1 MLSFFT
7 RFKCEPV
14 LKPTT
19 LFIADLHLS
28 AGRPDITAAFMRFM
42 QQEAVHADALYV
54 LGDLFEFSIGDDE
67 PSTLNDDVAAAFKLC
82 VEQGTPVYFIHGNR
96 DFMVGRRFAKQ
107 ANVSLLPEHKVI
119 DLYGE
124 PTLIMHGDTLCI
136 DDAGYQRYRRI
147 TRWGWLQW
155 LFLRLPLRFRMNIA
169 DGIRSKSAQS
179 KDEKVMQ
186 VMDVNQA
193 EVVRQMQRYKVQ
205 MLIHGHTHRP
215 NIHSL
220 CINEQAAQRI
230 VLGDWYTQ
238 GSVLVVTPHGYDLQS
253 RQLFSEEKA

>member
-1 MLSFFT
+1 MNQ
-7 RFKCEPV
+7 
-14 LKPTT
+14 TT

-28 AGRPDITAAFMRFM
+28 AGRPDITAAFLRFM
-42 QQEAVHADALYV
+42 QQEAVHAEALYV

-67 PSTLNDDVAAAFKLC
+67 PSPLNDEVAAAFKAC

-96 DFMVGRRFAKQ
+96 DFMVGRRFARQ
-107 ANVSLLPEHKVI
+107 AGVILLPEHKVI

-124 PTLIMHGDTLCI
+124 RTLIMHGDTLCI
-136 DDAGYQRYRRI
+136 DDAGYQRYRRV

-155 LFLRLPLRFRMNIA
+155 LFLRLPLTFRMNIA

-179 KDEKVMQ
+179 KEVKVMQ

-193 EVVRQMQRYKVQ
+193 EVERQMQRYKVRS
-205 MLIHGHTHRP
+205 LIHGHTHRP
-215 NIHSL
+215 DMHTLYIK
-220 CINEQAAQRI
+220 EQAAQRV

-238 GSVLVVTPHGYDLQS
+238 GSVLVVSPQGMELQNRVLPAS
-253 RQLFSEEKA
+253 